1 MKDKGFEL
9 FYYNLSNRRKFIRTL
24 WLFPFMVL
32 AAALVHWRFSN
43 VITTIVVSI
52 VMLAVWIGQAVVT
65 YRNWKKEEEG
75 NTK

>member
-32 AAALVHWRFSN
+32 AAWLVYWRFSN
-43 VITTIVVSI
+43 VIATIVVSI

-65 YRNWKKEEEG
+65 YRNWKKEEE
-75 NTK
+75 